1 MHVFHHVSPCFTM
14 FQQLIL
20 DVLNFVPTYSAT
32 SSHFF
37 PRQSRSN
44 EQWKSGPTAT
54 THELHVTCLRSHIS
68 GEPGKT
74 RGAWGCSVMAMAD
87 MAAMSENGVYPQKIA
102 I

>member
-1 MHVFHHVSPCFTM
+1 M
-14 FQQLIL
+14 FQQLFL

-68 GEPGKT
+68 GEPGEP
-74 RGAWGCSVMAMAD
+74 G
-87 MAAMSENGVYPQKIA
+87 EPGVVVLWLWLLWLYSNILQFEW
-102 I
+102 